1 MKRIF
6 LLFWAAASLISL
18 TPLQGLTAELRAI
31 HFVTEAWDGM
41 TNADG
46 TGLCWDLF
54 RKIYEPSGIRVE
66 FEIMPYARATKLVQT
81 KEADASIGAYLN
93 EFEGVLF
100 SKWHYTQDIV
110 LVIFKKGKVAAWDG
124 EKSLN
129 GNIGWMRG
137 YAFDQYLQ
145 ATPQFFEVDRRES
158 GLKMLE
164 AGRLDFFL
172 DTKDELLDA
181 LKQGVIK
188 QDDYQI
194 ETILKLNVY
203 LTFADNERGR
213 EFVKLFDDRM
223 AEFVK
228 SRELLP
234 LYQKWGFEY
243 PFDEQ

>member
-1 MKRIF
+1 MRKIALF
-6 LLFWAAASLISL
+6 FWAAASLISL
-18 TPLQGLTAELRAI
+18 TPLQGLAAELRAI
-31 HFVTEAWDGM
+31 HFVTEAWEGM

-46 TGLCWDLF
+46 TGLCWDVF

-81 KEADASIGAYLN
+81 KEADASIGAYLS
-93 EFEGVLF
+93 EYEGVLF
-100 SKWHYTQDIV
+100 SKWHYTQDVV
-110 LVIFKKGKVAAWDG
+110 LAIFKKGNVAAWDG
-124 EKSLN
+124 EKSLS
-129 GNIGWMRG
+129 GNLGWMRG
-137 YAFDQYLQ
+137 YAFDQYLR
-145 ATPQFFEVDRRES
+145 TEPRFFEVDRRES